1 MESLQWIYD
10 DDIESIPHLRQSSVE
25 PEHDYWQTDTNQPGA
40 AVYAECYTVHSS
52 QDTEIP
58 DMIGSC

>member
-1 MESLQWIYD
+1 MWRV
-10 DDIESIPHLRQSSVE
+10 PHLRQSSVE

-40 AVYAECYTVHSS
+40 AVYAECNTVHSS